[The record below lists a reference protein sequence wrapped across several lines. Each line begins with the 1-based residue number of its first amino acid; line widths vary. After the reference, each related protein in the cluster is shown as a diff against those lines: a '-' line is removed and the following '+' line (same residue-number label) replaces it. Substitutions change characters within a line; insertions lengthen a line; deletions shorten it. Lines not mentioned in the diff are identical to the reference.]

1 MIRNTLQDY
10 HKITRNLNSAYD
22 RNSIQKRKEYLSIL
36 FSIDRKLL
44 TLAFEDNG
52 QSKLDVAEVCQ
63 ILNLNPESTKE
74 LIAYIPSLSRFK
86 EYQLSLIL
94 DE

>member
-1 MIRNTLQDY
+1 MRMIGIQFR
-10 HKITRNLNSAYD
+10 RE
-22 RNSIQKRKEYLSIL
+22 RSIHL
-36 FSIDRKLL
+36 FSFSIARKLL

-52 QSKLDVAEVCQ
+52 QSKLDLAEVCQ